1 MRKSINKKILSIGV
15 FIIIIAALIFSGY
28 FLLKPYYQSW
38 KIGYDWK
45 RFENEF
51 NKFLKE
57 DKYGGKTPQETY
69 NLFVETLKKGD
80 IESASQY
87 FYWERQEIKRQEF
100 QKLKDEN
107 KLNEYIDNLPKWEEL
122 KEEEEYK
129 VEGEKRYSYKYKI
142 EKDENFYDPLLEK
155 ERTIPVGEYQSWII
169 FQLNKQANIWKIYS
183 L

>member
-15 FIIIIAALIFSGY
+15 FIIIIAALIFTGY

-69 NLFVETLKKGD
+69 NLFVETLKKE
-80 IESASQY
+80 ILNQPASI
-87 FYWERQEIKRQEF
+87 FTGKDKR
-100 QKLKDEN
+100 
-107 KLNEYIDNLPKWEEL
+107 
-122 KEEEEYK
+122 
-129 VEGEKRYSYKYKI
+129 
-142 EKDENFYDPLLEK
+142 
-155 ERTIPVGEYQSWII
+155 
-169 FQLNKQANIWKIYS
+169 
-183 L
+183 